1 MEISN
6 FKDVVESY
14 DAIFLDAYGVLKNS
28 QGIIPGM
35 QTTIDHL
42 LTSGKPFYIL
52 TNDASRSPRQMVL
65 RYQEQGL
72 EGIETHHII
81 SSGMMAYAYLK
92 DTVTSGLVAYLGTK
106 SSADYI
112 KLEHGKMVSIMK
124 VHSSEISDITAV
136 AFFDDEGFDW
146 QIAVNKT
153 INILRQL
160 TVPVVVANSDI
171 TYPVAKNEI
180 ALATGGIAAIIEQV
194 SGKKFIHFGKPD
206 GPMFYHAYQL
216 LQDRGLNIPKNKILM
231 VGDTLDTDILG
242 GNKFG
247 LHTMLTLSG
256 NTSARKAAQKIQS
269 KGIIPNYVVESIGME
284 GNL

>member
-42 LTSGKPFYIL
+42 HASGKPFYIL

-72 EGIETHHII
+72 EGIETQHII
-81 SSGMMAYAYLK
+81 SSGMMAHAYLK

-106 SSADYI
+106 SSADYL
-112 KLEHGKMVSIMK
+112 KLEHGKTVSIMK
-124 VHSSEISDITAV
+124 VHSSEISDIKAV

-146 QIAVNKT
+146 QIAINKT

-180 ALATGGIAAIIEQV
+180 ALATGGIAEIIEQV

-216 LQDRGLNIPKNKILM
+216 LQDRGLDIPKNKILM

-284 GNL
+284 